1 MPKRDSAQEQGAWAL
16 FDWEDTAADKNIL
29 VQPRNKIAA
38 IEASTGGTLAGG
50 TLISGT
56 FVGPRS
62 AVVTL
67 FDGTLVGETLFSGT
81 CSGDLGR
88 ELGWGNLVR
97 RDPGLGGNLGWRKL
111 AQRDL
116 VWWSLV
122 AGTLFGD
129 ALVGWFLFVCL
140 CSLVRFFGD
149 ILWDLGIWF
158 GGTFVGEG
166 LEALVRWDLFRGA
179 LFGRTLSGTF
189 LGGYCWRRAL
199 VGGTLSGGPCL
210 EGPCSAGFFEGA
222 RALVW

>member
-140 CSLVRFFGD
+140 CSLVRF
-149 ILWDLGIWF
+149 LGIFCGTLGSGLVGPLWGRALRPLF
-158 GGTFVGEG
+158 GGIF
-166 LEALVRWDLFRGA
+166 
-179 LFGRTLSGTF
+179 FGGP
-189 LGGYCWRRAL
+189 C
-199 VGGTLSGGPCL
+199 SGGPCPGPFWGDIVGGGPWWV
-210 EGPCSAGFFEGA
+210 GPCLADLVWRDLVPPAFFEGA